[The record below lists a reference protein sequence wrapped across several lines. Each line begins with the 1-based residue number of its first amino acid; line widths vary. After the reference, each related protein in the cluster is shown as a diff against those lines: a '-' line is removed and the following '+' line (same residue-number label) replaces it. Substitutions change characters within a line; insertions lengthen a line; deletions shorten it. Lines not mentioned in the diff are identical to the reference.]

1 MNMELRTTGVIR
13 RIDDLGRIVITKD
26 IRRQLC
32 IREGDPLELFVGD
45 GVVALKKYNPA
56 KSIKPALEALKE
68 AVRDDPMLDG
78 KPELLVKLREFGE
91 LLEANRAEEDRS

>member
-78 KPELLVKLREFGE
+78 KPELLVKLRKFGE